1 MDPAIERITTVD
13 ERAKEQ
19 VRKAREYADSVA
31 ASRAGE
37 CEDAADA
44 EREAVR
50 EKIAEAAR
58 AADAKADEAIAA
70 ARAEADAK
78 IESNKRAEAENGDL
92 IAAAI
97 VREITEGAL

>member
-1 MDPAIERITTVD
+1 MDPALERITTVD
-13 ERAKEQ
+13 ERAKEE
-19 VRKAREYADSVA
+19 VKKAREYAAAVT

-44 EREAVR
+44 EREVVR
-50 EKIAEAAR
+50 EKVEGAAR
-58 AADAKADEAIAA
+58 AAEAKADEEIAA
-70 ARAEADAK
+70 ARAEADAR
-78 IESNKRAEAENGDL
+78 IESIRRAEAENGDL

>member
-1 MDPAIERITTVD
+1 MDPALERITTVD
-13 ERAKEQ
+13 ERAREE
-19 VRKAREYADSVA
+19 VRRAREYAESVA

-37 CEDAADA
+37 CGDAADE

-50 EKIAEAAR
+50 EKIAEASR
-58 AADAKADEAIAA
+58 AAEAKADEAIAA
-70 ARAEADAK
+70 ARAEAEAR
-78 IESNKRAEAENGDL
+78 IEAVRRAEAENGET

>member
-50 EKIAEAAR
+50 EKIAEAA
-58 AADAKADEAIAA
+58 
-70 ARAEADAK
+70 
-78 IESNKRAEAENGDL
+78 NGDL

-97 VREITEGAL
+97 VREITEGAF